1 MSSETLPARGEDFM
15 SDSQSLESKSER
27 QEESTGGGIRCTE
40 LLTAVW
46 SPVNA
51 RKKAGT
57 IEVLE
62 SSADVL

>member
-1 MSSETLPARGEDFM
+1 M

-51 RKKAGT
+51 RKKAGA